1 MNARK
6 VQRVRSDCR
15 FRCGAISRGAACCNS
30 ARRTWLRHAGR
41 PAACVTPC
49 ASTESCEPDGP
60 CLAAASASAPV
71 AAPRWLFPVA
81 AATAQPVCVPPH
93 RWAWQH
99 AMGRHRPDDIMRI
112 GQSIAGFVANDRQ
125 LRSNRLSKVEP
136 AIADAIRRKTWED
149 GQSRPTAS
157 CAWIT
162 TLAMQ
167 QQLAMHVDGGRLPP
181 SVAIRG
187 ELQRHQC
194 RRRRLMPQTHHRSY
208 ASRRS
213 RSSLPG
219 RPARPPCRPLPRRG
233 RGV

>member
-1 MNARK
+1 MLQICAPPL
-6 VQRVRSDCR
+6 
-15 FRCGAISRGAACCNS
+15 AA
-30 ARRTWLRHAGR
+30 ARRPTGYGWLRASRHAHRQSLANPVVRVLLPALRQRPLPLHAGR
-41 PAACVTPC
+41 FQLLRRLLNRC
-49 ASTESCEPDGP
+49 AYRHIGGHGST
-60 CLAAASASAPV
+60 
-71 AAPRWLFPVA
+71 
-81 AATAQPVCVPPH
+81 Q
-93 RWAWQH
+93 
-99 AMGRHRPDDIMRI
+99 MGRHRPDDIMRI

-233 RGV
+233 RGA